1 MSNVNKYLPISS
13 DYTIQLKVMKD
24 SSQKWQS
31 PVIEV
36 DGTSATW
43 VSSVSGTQTGSTDR
57 WLAMPGT
64 GYDPNTG
71 TIEILERDDFFD
83 DDGCYTFQI
92 IITNEYYAGST
103 AVHMSSSSWEL
114 NWEDPGAN
122 DNMPTC

>member
-1 MSNVNKYLPISS
+1 
-13 DYTIQLKVMKD
+13 
-24 SSQKWQS
+24 
-31 PVIEV
+31 
-36 DGTSATW
+36 
-43 VSSVSGTQTGSTDR
+43 VSSVSGTQSGSTDR
-57 WLAMPGT
+57 WLALPGT

-92 IITNEYYAGST
+92 IVTNQYYAGST

-122 DNMPTC
+122 GNMPTC